1 METDDHVRVGEHM
14 NMNPTRI
21 CLGVSMR
28 EAVEIFTNSEAS
40 DLVVVDTDGKFVGTL
55 SEGDLIRT
63 TLPNLQELIE
73 EMEQHAGMPRVFRLL
88 EEKGQDL
95 ARRSIDSIVIRDAV
109 AMHPDDHIH
118 KAASTMV
125 SRNIRRLPVVKDG
138 ELVGTISR
146 ADVCRALIR

>member
-1 METDDHVRVGEHM
+1 MENDDRVRIGDHM

-21 CLGVSMR
+21 CVGVSIR
-28 EAVEIFTNSEAS
+28 DAVEILTNSEAS
-40 DLVVVDTDGKFVGTL
+40 DLMVVDKDGKFAGTL

-63 TLPNLQELIE
+63 TLPNLQELID
-73 EMEQHAGMPRVFRLL
+73 EMEQHAGMPKVFRIL
-88 EEKGQDL
+88 EEKGQDM
-95 ARRSIDSIVIRDAV
+95 ARQTIDSIVIHDAL
-109 AMHPDDHIH
+109 AMHPEDHIH

-125 SRNIRRLPVVKDG
+125 TRNIRRLPVVKDG